1 MAMVHIA
8 LLVYEREWRQALV
21 GRAIASVHLVRKIFR
36 HDLEA
41 LLDGVFRIDQELVG

>member
-8 LLVYEREWRQALV
+8 LLVNEREWRQALF
-21 GRAIASVHLVRKIFR
+21 GRAIASAHLVRKIFR